1 MAPRIYLE
9 LKEELLRSAF
19 MISIVIF
26 QYNLWNIIL
35 VTGLHHDI
43 VCFQVVLRTKATPME
58 ACKIVTVNDI
68 SIK

>member
-9 LKEELLRSAF
+9 LNEELLRSAF

-43 VCFQVVLRTKATPME
+43 LQL
-58 ACKIVTVNDI
+58 
-68 SIK
+68 

>member
-9 LKEELLRSAF
+9 LKDELLRSAF

-35 VTGLHHDI
+35 VTGLHQDI
-43 VCFQVVLRTKATPME
+43 LQL
-58 ACKIVTVNDI
+58 
-68 SIK
+68 